1 MKIAPPASSGNKFL
15 SASSSYFHSLT
26 ASYAPLMKSFH
37 FLMPEYLRRQSEVA
51 NDDDDDDEVAA
62 PRQTPSTLLGLMVTV
77 GKAAVGVAIAAG
89 VLVVINIVLT
99 GITVLIGGI
108 LVVQS
113 LISLAAAGKMDEL
126 VGPAA

>member
-1 MKIAPPASSGNKFL
+1 
-15 SASSSYFHSLT
+15 
-26 ASYAPLMKSFH
+26 MKSFH

-51 NDDDDDDEVAA
+51 NDDDDDEVAA

-89 VLVVINIVLT
+89 ILVVINVVLT
-99 GITVLIGGI
+99 GITVLIGGV